1 MNGKHLRVRH
11 PRVRQTLAIGIGV
24 LLCGCTIR
32 PKEVAEEFLGAL
44 SERDLRAAGKFCD
57 PELRDRLR
65 EFTAAE
71 RGFQYGVERFDWRLR
86 DMGPTRDGG
95 MAVVAQ
101 FHAVRQWPV
110 PPEVQGMV
118 RLNMHKRGGRWMI
131 TDGTVAIDRYIE
143 LVTNP
148 VNGARIVLPQVGAP
162 RWERIESINEPL
174 AAFARRYDEYCASW
188 VR

>member
-1 MNGKHLRVRH
+1 MNGKRLGVGRR
-11 PRVRQTLAIGIGV
+11 RVRQTLAIGIGV

-44 SERDLRAAGKFCD
+44 SERDLRAAGNFCD
-57 PELRDRLR
+57 PELRRRLQ
-65 EFTAAE
+65 EFTAAG
-71 RGFQYGVERFDWRLR
+71 RGFRYGVERFDWRLR
-86 DMGPTRDGG
+86 DMGPTQDGG

-101 FHAVRQWPV
+101 FQAIRQWPV

-118 RLNMHKRGGRWMI
+118 RLEMHKRGERWMI
-131 TDGTVAIDRYIE
+131 TDGTVAINSYVE

-148 VNGARIVLPQVGAP
+148 VNGARIALPQVGAP

-174 AAFARRYDEYCASW
+174 AAFVRRYDEYCASW
-188 VR
+188 MR